1 MRVSVQASQSDTDCR
16 VGFARISVGSEAGL
30 GCTANT
36 RFPTPA
42 TLIAAALSGTEVAE
56 IRGLPSTAFVLCPP
70 MLQIRAFR

>member
-1 MRVSVQASQSDTDCR
+1 M
-16 VGFARISVGSEAGL
+16 
-30 GCTANT
+30 ANT
-36 RFPTPA
+36 RLPTPA